1 LNKTYNIIYDLSE
14 YEELGFLPSA
24 FVANC
29 NQAGMMT
36 YVAHK
41 VHAQTIEDYELKL
54 TPERADLFRLIDS
67 LQVNVIEEKYNT
79 KGKRKKKIEKL
90 LEDKDVK
97 KSIIKYIHRELG
109 KFLQLIY
116 DNKFLLSLN
125 TGRKDYIPAQQIK
138 AGESV
143 LTPRLFF
150 KKTDKDILYK
160 LSFLSNRTAW
170 RIQQRDITV
179 LTNEPAWIVS
189 DRVLHSLSAINGNMV
204 KPFLKKDEVR
214 IPGHYMRE
222 YFEKFIRR
230 VAARADIQAEGF
242 DVETNNQLNVCEV
255 TFSENYLTKKSGID
269 LTFVYGDLRFKL
281 GESTQQKTHLEF
293 DDDDNIIIYQYRRD
307 SEAEQRFVDKLNE
320 FSLEKDYNL
329 FIPTEIEDT
338 FNSDKVMQWIVEKSP
353 DLERLGFK
361 VVDPQMGEHR
371 VALHVPRVELN
382 LKKERDWFDLYGNV
396 VVGEFTFPFIK
407 LASYIGS
414 DNRFYPLPD
423 GRFFLI
429 PEEWMAQYEEI
440 FRMGKL
446 EGEGVRVMKSRFS
459 VLQNLDLEKQDKKS
473 KTALTSNY
481 KRIRYQQPDTLKATL
496 RPYQL
501 EGVKWLIHLYK
512 SDLGG
517 CLADDMGLGK
527 TLQTIAVLLYAKSE
541 KTKQNKPRKAI
552 KQAVQASLFDTL
564 PANGAT
570 TPLNALIVLP
580 ASLVFNWKSEIN
592 QFAPSL
598 SVYGHVG
605 VKRYKS
611 SAKLIGF
618 DVVLTTYHTALKD
631 VEMLKNINFEYII
644 LDESQQIKNRESKI
658 FGAVSELEANH
669 KVSLSGTPIENS
681 LLDLWSQ
688 MQFINPELLGTFP
701 FFKKEFLRPI
711 EKAQNEEKQEQLKRL
726 IAPYLLRRTKE
737 SVAKDL
743 PELTQQVFY
752 SEMTAPQKKAY
763 ETEKSTARNF
773 ILENIEQGNTKFNMV
788 VLKTLLRLRQI
799 ANHPGLYMEDYTKD
813 SGKFNDILHHLNVI
827 RKGGH
832 KVLIFSQFVSYLK
845 MFKAEFEKNKW
856 SHSILTG
863 DMTSDKREAQIKQ
876 FKEREDVHFFLISL
890 KAGGTGLNLTQAD
903 YVFIAD
909 PWWNPAAEQQAIA
922 RAHRIGQT
930 RNVIAIKFITK
941 DSIEEKILKLQQRKT
956 KLAEDIIENHDKLK
970 FEREDLEF
978 LLE

>member
-1 LNKTYNIIYDLSE
+1 LSNTYDIIYDLSE

-29 NQAGMMT
+29 NENGMMT
-36 YVAHK
+36 YVAHR
-41 VHAQTIEDYELKL
+41 VHAQTIEDYGLEL
-54 TPERADLFRLIDS
+54 TSERAELFRLIEN
-67 LQVNVIEEKYNT
+67 LQVSVLEEKYNT

-90 LEDKDVK
+90 LENVEVK
-97 KSIIKYIHRELG
+97 KSIVKYIHRELG
-109 KFLQLIY
+109 KFLQIIF
-116 DNKFLLSLN
+116 DQKFLLSLN
-125 TGRKDYIPAQQIK
+125 TDRKDYIPAQQIK
-138 AGESV
+138 AGNAV
-143 LTPRLFF
+143 LTPQLFF
-150 KKTDKDILYK
+150 KRREKDIIYK

-170 RIQQRDITV
+170 RIQQRDIRV
-179 LTNEPAWIVS
+179 LTNEPGWIVS
-189 DRVLHSLSAINGNMV
+189 DRVLYSLSAINGNMV
-204 KPFLKKDEVR
+204 KPFLKKDEVK

-222 YFEKFIRR
+222 YFEKFIKR
-230 VAARADIQAEGF
+230 VASRADIKAEGF
-242 DVETNNQLNVCEV
+242 EVETNNQLEVCEV
-255 TFSENYLTKKSGID
+255 TFSENYMTKKCGID
-269 LTFVYGDLRFKL
+269 LTFIYGELRFKF
-281 GESTQQKTHLEF
+281 GESTQQKTYLQF
-293 DDDDNIIIYQYRRD
+293 DDNDDVIIYQYRRD
-307 SEAEQRFVDKLNE
+307 AKAEQEFVDKLNE
-320 FSLEKDYNL
+320 FQVEKENTL
-329 FIPTEIEDT
+329 FIPTNIEGEP
-338 FNSDKVMQWIVEKSP
+338 NSDRVMQWIVEKKP
-353 DLERLGFK
+353 DFKRLGFK
-361 VVDPQMGEHR
+361 VVNPKMEEYE
-371 VALHVPRVELN
+371 VALHIPRIELN
-382 LKKERDWFDLYGNV
+382 LKKERDWFDLYGDV
-396 VVGEFTFPFIK
+396 VVGKFSFPFIK

-414 DNRFYPLPD
+414 GNRFYPLPD

-429 PEEWMAQYEEI
+429 PEEWMAKYEEV
-440 FRMGKL
+440 FRMGEL
-446 EGEGVRVMKSRFS
+446 EGEGVRMMKSRFS
-459 VLQNLDLEKQDKKS
+459 VLKNLDLEQQDKKS
-473 KTALTSNY
+473 KTALSGNY

-501 EGVKWLIHLYK
+501 DGVKWLIHLYK
-512 SDLGG
+512 NDLGA

-541 KTKQNKPRKAI
+541 KEKANKPRKAI
-552 KQAVQASLFDTL
+552 KKAVQATLFDVL
-564 PANGAT
+564 PSNGAS
-570 TPLNALIVLP
+570 TPLNALIILP

-598 SVYGHVG
+598 TVYGHVG
-605 VKRYKS
+605 PKRYKS
-611 SAKLIGF
+611 SAKLVGF

-631 VEMLKNINFEYII
+631 VEMLKNINFEYIV

-669 KVSLSGTPIENS
+669 KISLSGTPIENS
-681 LLDLWSQ
+681 LSDLWSQ

-743 PELTQQVFY
+743 PELTQKIFY

-763 ETEKSTARNF
+763 ETEKSSARNF
-773 ILENIEQGNTKFNMV
+773 ILEQIEQGDKKFNMV

-799 ANHPGLYMEDYTKD
+799 ANHPGLYLEDYTKD
-813 SGKFNDILHHLNVI
+813 SGKFNDIIHHLDVI

-832 KVLIFSQFVSYLK
+832 KVLIFSQFVSYLS
-845 MFKAEFEKNKW
+845 MFKAEFERNNW
-856 SHSILTG
+856 GYSILTG

-876 FKEREDVHFFLISL
+876 FKQQKDIHFFLISL

-930 RNVIAIKFITK
+930 RNVIAMKFITK

-978 LLE
+978 LLG

>member
-1 LNKTYNIIYDLSE
+1 
-14 YEELGFLPSA
+14 
-24 FVANC
+24 
-29 NQAGMMT
+29 MMT

-41 VHAQTIEDYELKL
+41 VHAQTVEDYGLELTEERKALFDIIDTLQIKEIED
-54 TPERADLFRLIDS
+54 
-67 LQVNVIEEKYNT
+67 KYNT
-79 KGKRKKKIEKL
+79 KGKRRKAITKL
-90 LEDKDVK
+90 LENKEVK
-97 KSIIKYIHRELG
+97 TNIIKYIHRKLDE
-109 KFLQLIY
+109 FLQIIY
-116 DNKFLLSLN
+116 QHKLLLSLE
-125 TGRKDYIPAQQIK
+125 TSRKDYIPSKQIK
-138 AGESV
+138 AAEYA
-143 LTPRLFF
+143 LKPKLFF
-150 KKTDKDILYK
+150 KRTDTGVSYK
-160 LSFLSNRTAW
+160 LSFFSNRTPW
-170 RIQQRDITV
+170 RVQQRDITV
-179 LTNEPAWIVS
+179 LANKPAWIVA
-189 DRVLHSLSAINGNMV
+189 DRVLHNLSAINGNMV
-204 KPFLKKDEVR
+204 KPFIKKDEVR
-214 IPGHYMRE
+214 IPEHYVKE
-222 YFEKFIRR
+222 YFQKFILR
-230 VAARADIQAEGF
+230 VAAKADIEAEGF
-242 DVETNNQLNVCEV
+242 EVNTNDKLSVCEV
-255 TFSENYLTKKSGID
+255 TFSENIMEKTYGLTI
-269 LTFVYGDLRFKL
+269 TFVYDKLRFVFT
-281 GESTQQKTHLEF
+281 ESTQQKTRLEF
-293 DDDDNIIIYQYRRD
+293 DKDDNIVIYQHRRD
-307 SEAEQRFVDKLNE
+307 TQVEQNFLNKLPSL
-320 FSLEKDYNL
+320 SLERQYGL
-329 FIPTEIEDT
+329 FVPTDIEGEI
-338 FNSDKVMQWIVEKSP
+338 NSDKITQWLVEKTL
-353 DLERLGFK
+353 DFQRLGFK
-361 VVDPQMGEHR
+361 VVDPMIGKNQI
-371 VALHVPRVELN
+371 ALYVPRVELN
-382 LKKERDWFDLYGNV
+382 LKKERDWFDLYGDV
-396 VVGEFTFPFIK
+396 VVGEFSFPFIK
-407 LASYIGS
+407 LAPYIGS
-414 DNRFYPLPD
+414 GNRFYPLPD

-440 FRMGKL
+440 FRMGEL

-459 VLQNLDLEKQDKKS
+459 VLKNLDLEQQDRKS
-473 KTALTSNY
+473 KTALSGNY

-512 SDLGG
+512 NGLGA

-541 KTKQNKPRKAI
+541 KAKQKKPRKSIKKAI
-552 KQAVQASLFDTL
+552 QATLFDAL
-564 PANGAT
+564 PDAEST
-570 TPLNALIVLP
+570 TPLNALIILP

-598 SVYGHVG
+598 TVYGHVG
-605 VKRYKS
+605 TKRYKS
-611 SAKLIGF
+611 SAKLTGF

-631 VEMLKNINFEYII
+631 VEMLKNINFEYIV

-669 KVSLSGTPIENS
+669 KISLSGTPIENS
-681 LLDLWSQ
+681 LSDLWSQ

-743 PELTQQVFY
+743 PELTQKIFY

-763 ETEKSTARNF
+763 ETEKSSARNF
-773 ILENIEQGNTKFNMV
+773 ILENIEQGNTKFNMM

-799 ANHPGLYMEDYTKD
+799 ANHPGLYLEDYTKD
-813 SGKFNDILHHLNVI
+813 SGKFNDIMHNLDVI
-827 RKGGH
+827 KKGGH
-832 KVLIFSQFVSYLK
+832 KVLIFSQFVSYLN
-845 MFKAEFEKNKW
+845 MFQAEFEKKKW
-856 SHSILTG
+856 GYAILTG

-876 FKEREDVHFFLISL
+876 FKQQKDIHFFLISL

-930 RNVIAIKFITK
+930 RNVIAMKFITK

-978 LLE
+978 LLG